1 MVTSRDLMFGRMA
14 RYYDLLYAAKDYDAE
29 VRRLVQLAQRFG
41 RSKGRSWLDV
51 ACGTGRHLEFLRR
64 SHAVVGV
71 DRSREMLR
79 LARRRLPGVA
89 LRRGDM
95 RTFRL
100 ARRFDVVTCLFSAIG
115 HLRSY
120 PELRQAFTNFARH
133 LRPGGLVMVE
143 PWIDPTTFRPGHIH
157 VASYTSPEEIVTRV
171 AFSSRRGN
179 RSLVHYHYLVA
190 ERDRGIR
197 HLEEVDR
204 GLLVSRADLL
214 AAMRSAGLHP
224 RFVPQGLSTGRGL
237 LLGTKP
243 L

>member
-1 MVTSRDLMFGRMA
+1 MAAARNLMFGRMA

-51 ACGTGRHLEFLRR
+51 ACGTGRHLELLRR
-64 SHAVVGV
+64 SYAVVGV

-79 LARRRLPGVA
+79 LARRRLPGAA

-100 ARRFDVVTCLFSAIG
+100 ADRFDVVSCLFSAIG

-120 PELRQAFTNFARH
+120 PEVRQAFSNFAGH
-133 LRPGGLVMVE
+133 LKPGGLVIVE

-157 VASYTSPEEIVTRV
+157 LVSHTGPEEIVARM
-171 AFSSRRGN
+171 AFSSRRGD

-214 AAMRSAGLHP
+214 GAMRSAGLRP
-224 RFVPQGLSTGRGL
+224 RFVAQGLSAGRGL